1 MRTALVLGLLGS
13 MVCVPAWAAPPAPA
27 GNTPAPPT
35 APITVAPN
43 GTPNA
48 PTRRAVDPAAK
59 TEGAARTLAEAP
71 KAPEVDD
78 PMLAPLP
85 AAPRMLKDWN
95 DARSLLRTRSTDL
108 AIAVADVERA
118 EGQAR
123 VALAAALPT
132 INANVTA
139 THNLITNNA
148 TQPTG
153 FAADGVTPTFRTF
166 TTPWPDTLTGQVV
179 GQVPLLNVRA
189 WYGIGTARKNVK
201 AAQLSTEDVKRT
213 LVLGLASAVVSVY
226 TAERVAELNRIALR
240 NALERLS
247 LTERRQTLGAGN
259 GLDVVRAQQ
268 DAEATRS
275 TLVSGDESLR
285 QARESLGLALG
296 FPQAIGVPQNMKLD
310 EIAKGALSSCK
321 TTDSVDA
328 RADVAALKTRAE
340 VGARNVNDVRWQ
352 FLPTIAVSSTLSTN
366 SLPDRVLGFSPRTQ
380 WNVQAL
386 LTIPIWDGG
395 ARYGNL
401 RDTNAQLDQ
410 ALMRLEAQRRKA
422 TIEAVQALRSVAV
435 SENNLRVSEKTRDLA
450 LENDRLTRASYAEGR
465 GTSLELVASATTLR
479 QSEINLAVREF
490 ELVKARITAALVLS
504 TCQV

>member
-1 MRTALVLGLLGS
+1 MVLGLLGS
-13 MVCVPAWAAPPAPA
+13 MVCLVARPAWGAPPAPA
-27 GNTPAPPT
+27 GATPAPAT
-35 APITVAPN
+35 APVTLAPN

-48 PTRRAVDPAAK
+48 PTRRAEAPAGKADA
-59 TEGAARTLAEAP
+59 GARAEAP

-85 AAPRMLKDWN
+85 AAPRTLKDWN

-132 INANVTA
+132 INGNVTA
-139 THNLITNNA
+139 THNMITNQA
-148 TQPTG
+148 TQPAGLGGPEGT
-153 FAADGVTPTFRTF
+153 TPIFRTF
-166 TTPWPDTLTGQVV
+166 TTPWPDTLTGQIV

-201 AAQLSTEDVKRT
+201 AAKLSTEDVKRT

-240 NALERLS
+240 NALERLA

-310 EIAKGALSSCK
+310 DIAKGALSSCK
-321 TTDSVDA
+321 TTDTVDS

-352 FLPTIAVSSTLSTN
+352 FLPTISGSSTVSTN

-465 GTSLELVASATTLR
+465 GTSLELVTSATTLR

-490 ELVKARITAALVLS
+490 ELVRARISAALVLS
-504 TCQV
+504 VCDI

>member
-1 MRTALVLGLLGS
+1 MRKAMVRGLLGS
-13 MVCVPAWAAPPAPA
+13 MVCLLAGPVWAAPPGA
-27 GNTPAPPT
+27 TPAAPPH
-35 APITVAPN
+35 APLTVAPN

-48 PTRRAVDPAAK
+48 PRRRADGTGTKA
-59 TEGAARTLAEAP
+59 GAATAATAAP
-71 KAPEVDD
+71 KAPEIDD

-85 AAPRMLKDWN
+85 PAARTLKDWN
-95 DARSLLRTRSTDL
+95 DARSLLRTRSIDL
-108 AIAVADVERA
+108 AIALADVERA

-132 INANVTA
+132 INVGATGTHNFITNPATQLEGTNPDGTPRFSPISVPVPNILSGNVTGQMP
-139 THNLITNNA
+139 LI
-148 TQPTG
+148 
-153 FAADGVTPTFRTF
+153 
-166 TTPWPDTLTGQVV
+166 
-179 GQVPLLNVRA
+179 NVRV
-189 WYGIGTARKNVK
+189 WYGVGTGRKNVK
-201 AAQLSTEDVKRT
+201 AAQQSTSDIKRT

-226 TAERVAELNRIALR
+226 TAERVAELNRIALH
-240 NALERLS
+240 NALERLA

-310 EIAKGALSSCK
+310 EIAKGALGSCK
-321 TTDSVDA
+321 TTDTVDS
-328 RADVAALKTRAE
+328 RADIAALKTRAE

-352 FLPTIAVSSTLSTN
+352 FLPSVALASSLGTTSQNTGTL
-366 SLPDRVLGFSPRTQ
+366 PRTL

-410 ALMRLEAQRRKA
+410 ALLRLEAQRRRA

-435 SENNLRVSEKTRDLA
+435 SENNLRVSEKTRELA

-465 GTSLELVASATTLR
+465 GTSLELVTSATTLR
-479 QSEINLAVREF
+479 QAEINLAVREF
-490 ELVKARITAALVLS
+490 ELVRARISAALVLS
-504 TCQV
+504 ICEI

>member
-1 MRTALVLGLLGS
+1 MVLGLLGS
-13 MVCVPAWAAPPAPA
+13 MVCLPARQVWAAPPAPPA
-27 GNTPAPPT
+27 ATPPPPAT

-48 PTRRAVDPAAK
+48 PTRRADGAGGK
-59 TEGAARTLAEAP
+59 TEGAAGTPAEAP

-85 AAPRMLKDWN
+85 AAPRTLKDWN

-108 AIAVADVERA
+108 AIAVAEVERA

-123 VALAAALPT
+123 VALAGALPT
-132 INANVTA
+132 INLGATA
-139 THNLITNNA
+139 TRNLITNDA
-148 TQPTG
+148 TQ
-153 FAADGVTPTFRTF
+153 AAGLNPDGSPIFRTF
-166 TTPWPDTLTGQVV
+166 TSPWPNTLTGQIV

-189 WYGIGTARKNVK
+189 WYAIGTARKNVK
-201 AAQLSTEDVKRT
+201 AAKLSTEDVKRT

-240 NALERLS
+240 NALERLA
-247 LTERRQTLGAGN
+247 LTERRQILGAGN

-310 EIAKGALSSCK
+310 DIAKGALSSCK
-321 TTDSVDA
+321 TTDTVDS

-340 VGARNVNDVRWQ
+340 VGARVVNDVRWQ
-352 FLPTIAVSSTLSTN
+352 FLPTISASTTVSTN
-366 SLPDRVLGFSPRTQ
+366 SLPERVLGFSPRTQ

-465 GTSLELVASATTLR
+465 GTSIELVASATTLR

-490 ELVKARITAALVLS
+490 ELVRARISAALVLS
-504 TCQV
+504 LCDV